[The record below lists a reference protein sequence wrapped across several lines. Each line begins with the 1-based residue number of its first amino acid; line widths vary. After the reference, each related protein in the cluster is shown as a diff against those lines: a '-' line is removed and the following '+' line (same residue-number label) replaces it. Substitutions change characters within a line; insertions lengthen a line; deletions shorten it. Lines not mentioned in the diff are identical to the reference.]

1 MIRHELVVASSNLSP
16 YTSPMRTPDANGEH
30 QAQQCKMET
39 AAKELQS
46 SILSFL
52 ESAEADTASLHAS
65 FSCAG
70 GEAVLEV
77 VQAGGPEQSSEAMC
91 GSLQRH
97 GPRRALALPDDPT
110 YTQRAG
116 QVQTKGSAADVCT
129 YENAARPPLAS
140 AALPHS
146 SSVGL
151 LDESMPAMSAPAS
164 ASTSLS
170 LASSPSLSSR
180 GQVAPVLAA
189 QVFGDVKARMASLKV
204 ELEYKDKTIADL
216 NDALRRH
223 KERFAAQEEAQ
234 AENLSSQLAMQRL
247 EYEAQVK
254 RQLEFVDQL
263 VNDKAALSSKCED
276 LAAEFELVQRKFQEQ
291 IKAIEDRQVKELKK
305 QVSVKSVVCAWLS
318 LEVWP
323 CLPCCVV

>member
-1 MIRHELVVASSNLSP
+1 
-16 YTSPMRTPDANGEH
+16 
-30 QAQQCKMET
+30 
-39 AAKELQS
+39 
-46 SILSFL
+46 
-52 ESAEADTASLHAS
+52 
-65 FSCAG
+65 
-70 GEAVLEV
+70 
-77 VQAGGPEQSSEAMC
+77 
-91 GSLQRH
+91 
-97 GPRRALALPDDPT
+97 
-110 YTQRAG
+110 
-116 QVQTKGSAADVCT
+116 
-129 YENAARPPLAS
+129 
-140 AALPHS
+140 
-146 SSVGL
+146 
-151 LDESMPAMSAPAS
+151 
-164 ASTSLS
+164 
-170 LASSPSLSSR
+170 
-180 GQVAPVLAA
+180 
-189 QVFGDVKARMASLKV
+189 MASLKV

-276 LAAEFELVQRKFQEQ
+276 LAAEFELVQRRFQEQ

-323 CLPCCVV
+323 CLP